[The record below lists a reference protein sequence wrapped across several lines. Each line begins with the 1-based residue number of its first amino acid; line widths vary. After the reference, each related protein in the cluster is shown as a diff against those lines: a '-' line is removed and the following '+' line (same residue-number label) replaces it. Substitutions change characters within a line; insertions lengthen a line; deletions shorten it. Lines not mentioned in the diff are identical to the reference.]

1 VLVDVSGKSRSQK
14 RYGDAAR
21 LYSSR
26 KAGFK
31 PSLLSVVDGRQRY
44 ERPLCCV
51 LGFIGSEYLRE
62 TLPKPGEA
70 TAQRLTK
77 RRLNAPAASLP

>member
-1 VLVDVSGKSRSQK
+1 VSW
-14 RYGDAAR
+14 A
-21 LYSSR
+21 
-26 KAGFK
+26 
-31 PSLLSVVDGRQRY
+31 PSFD
-44 ERPLCCV
+44 
-51 LGFIGSEYLRE
+51 SEYLRE

>member
-1 VLVDVSGKSRSQK
+1 MVGSVMNDRFAVSW
-14 RYGDAAR
+14 A
-21 LYSSR
+21 
-26 KAGFK
+26 
-31 PSLLSVVDGRQRY
+31 PSFD
-44 ERPLCCV
+44 
-51 LGFIGSEYLRE
+51 SEYLRE